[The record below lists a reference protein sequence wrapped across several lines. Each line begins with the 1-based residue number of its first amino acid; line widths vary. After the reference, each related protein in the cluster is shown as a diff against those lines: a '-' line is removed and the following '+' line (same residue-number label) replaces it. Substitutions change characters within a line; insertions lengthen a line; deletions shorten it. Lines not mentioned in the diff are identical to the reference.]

1 MATPL
6 AVIPQLRYLAAWNT
20 VPCYADDAP
29 TVIERGY
36 TDEGTIRPS
45 RMTFRVND
53 AAAPTYNPSRPA
65 SLLYGMSGR
74 GMWAAISCQATIRAW
89 HEVAS
94 LRPGQSQN
102 YTEASQVT
110 ASPQGKRWLDV
121 EAYGPLYRVGQWSDT
136 TDPPVTRTFLQF
148 ANLIGFWPGDDAT
161 VSTRVGNPASTK
173 VLNFTTQDTSSPP
186 GASASF
192 VGTSTSSA
200 VFSVLNASTTAGWQV
215 FFSTKLST
223 GTPGSQLP
231 FMTWRANGLLFS
243 LELDAAGVIHLKLFS
258 AGVLLADNSV
268 TTGGTL
274 MTDWVAWRAQT
285 FQSGGNV
292 HVNLAWYSHANG
304 VLGTGWDWVAT
315 LDRLTSIRINATALV
330 TGSRYADIGAV
341 TTITDD
347 LQSLTALQSFE
358 GWAGE
363 STVDRFDRLVR
374 EAGINRVL
382 LGTSKT
388 AMGPQRAGK
397 LIDLIKECAATED
410 GLVFDRKDG
419 LAITFRSRSNRTN
432 QAVAMTLDATADIVP
447 PFDEVT
453 DNVGIANVIT
463 LTDRSGAVQTATKT
477 TGTMSNQA
485 YPAGIGVFKGGA
497 LPDVNVSY
505 NTPDVSSYL
514 PTAAAWYLARGTTP
528 APRWSNITIEVGLK
542 SPGLQTA
549 AKAIEVGDR
558 IQVINRMPDPID
570 LQVIGV
576 KETIGIFTWEFVF
589 TCIPGAVFDTGSEDD
604 TTHRLDAYA
613 STIITAPTPATT
625 GTSIV
630 VGSPDPDD
638 VWSTTS
644 LPYPIIVAGEKMT
657 VTACTAAALVSGTWR
672 QTLTV
677 TRSVNGVVKTQVV
690 ATPVNSFA
698 PYREAW

>member
-1 MATPL
+1 MPTPL
-6 AVIPQLRYLAAWNT
+6 SVIPQLRYNGAWNT

-29 TVIERGY
+29 TIIERGY

-53 AAAPTYNPSRPA
+53 NAAPTLNPSRPA
-65 SLLYGMSGR
+65 SLLYGVSGR
-74 GMWAAISCQATIRAW
+74 GMWAAISAGATVRAW
-89 HEVAS
+89 HEVGLLKPDQDQAY
-94 LRPGQSQN
+94 N
-102 YTEASQVT
+102 EASQAT
-110 ASPQGKRWLDV
+110 ANPRGKRWLDV

-136 TDPPVTRTFLQF
+136 IDPPITRTFLQF

-161 VSTRVGNPASTK
+161 VSTRVGNSASTK

-215 FFSTKLST
+215 FFSTKLVT
-223 GTPGSQLP
+223 GTPASQLP
-231 FMTWRANGLLFS
+231 FMTWRANGLLWS
-243 LELDAAGVIHLKLFS
+243 LELDNAGVIHLKMFS
-258 AGVLLADNSV
+258 GGVLLADNSV

-315 LDRLTSIRINATALV
+315 LDRLTSIRINPTALV

-341 TTITDD
+341 TTIADD

-363 STVDRFDRLVR
+363 STIDRFNRLLV
-374 EAGINRVL
+374 EANINRVL

-388 AMGPQRAGK
+388 AMGPQKAGK

-419 LAITFRSRSNRTN
+419 LAITFRTRSNRMN
-432 QAVAMTLDATADIVP
+432 QAVAMTLDALVDIVP
-447 PFDEVT
+447 PFQEQVDT
-453 DNVGIANVIT
+453 VGVANVVT
-463 LTDRSGAVQTATKT
+463 LTDRSGAVATATRA
-477 TGTMSNQA
+477 TGPMSNQP
-485 YPAGIGVFKGGA
+485 YPAGIGTFKGGA
-497 LPDVNVSY
+497 LPDVQVSY

-514 PTAAAWYLARGTTP
+514 PVAAAWYLARGTTP
-528 APRWSNITIEVGLK
+528 GPRFPTITIEVGLR

-549 AKAIEVGDR
+549 AKAIEIGDR
-558 IQVINRMPDPID
+558 IQVTNRMPDPID

-589 TCIPGAVFDTGSEDD
+589 TCIPNTVFDTGGEDD
-604 TTHRLDAYA
+604 TSHRLDAYA
-613 STIITAPTPATT
+613 STIITAPSPATT
-625 GTSIV
+625 GTSMV

-657 VTACTAAALVSGTWR
+657 VTAVTAAALVSGTWR

-677 TRSVNGVVKTQVV
+677 TRSVNGVVKTQV
-690 ATPVNSFA
+690 AGSAVNVFA